1 MTGSKKVMLI
11 VVVITVVIVG
21 VFLFFATFFTIYTEH
36 KDFYV
41 TFHCTKQTGEPAQQ
55 VAIKHIDFIS
65 DNKIFHTDSTGN
77 TKPILI
83 RSEAVKNLFT
93 RNRPSIRY
101 FNPLFQFPDV
111 DSNFYRIKLFADKKS
126 HEIIMYTQQKDVI
139 MERGK
144 VVQTIRATSNEK
156 VSTTTGLKII
166 VQHIFIEEEEVKIH
180 LSIKQN

>member
-1 MTGSKKVMLI
+1 MTGSKKIMLI

-41 TFHCTKQTGEPAQQ
+41 TFYCTTPTGEPAQQ
-55 VAIKHIDFIS
+55 VAIKHVDFIN
-65 DNKIFHTDSTGN
+65 DKNIFLTDSTGK

-93 RNRPSIRY
+93 RNRPSIQY

-111 DSNFYRIKLFADKKS
+111 DTNFYRIKFFAEKEF
-126 HEIIMYTQQKDVI
+126 HEVILYTVQQDVV

-144 VVQTIRATSNEK
+144 TIQKVRAKNTDKISVTSGSQVFVQNT
-156 VSTTTGLKII
+156 
-166 VQHIFIEEEEVKIH
+166 
-180 LSIKQN
+180 SIKGDEIQVYLLVKSN